1 MIFNNVVFPHPF
13 GPNIPSLSPVFIF
26 KLRVTENLILEKQLA
41 LKEMD
46 SNESNESI
54 IKEIKELTKV
64 RNIFAKELGIIVT
77 Q

>member
-1 MIFNNVVFPHPF
+1 
-13 GPNIPSLSPVFIF
+13 
-26 KLRVTENLILEKQLA
+26 
-41 LKEMD
+41 MD

>member
-1 MIFNNVVFPHPF
+1 
-13 GPNIPSLSPVFIF
+13 
-26 KLRVTENLILEKQLA
+26 VTENLILDKQQA

-64 RNIFAKELGIIVT
+64 RNIFANELGIIVT